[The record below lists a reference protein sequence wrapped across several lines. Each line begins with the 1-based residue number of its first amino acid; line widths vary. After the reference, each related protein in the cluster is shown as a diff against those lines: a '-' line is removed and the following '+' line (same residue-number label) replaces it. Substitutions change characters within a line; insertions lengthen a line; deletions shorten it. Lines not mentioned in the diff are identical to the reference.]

1 MAREQAVMRYQF
13 IVSGSVSDDA
23 MAALPEL
30 RAVPYPTG
38 GTVLFGPVRDASD
51 VSSLLARL
59 ADLGLSVV
67 EMRPLPD

>member
-1 MAREQAVMRYQF
+1 EQATRRYQF
-13 IVSGSVSDDA
+13 IVGGSVSDDV

-30 RAVPYPTG
+30 QSAPYPTG

-51 VSSLLARL
+51 VATLLARF
-59 ADLGLSVV
+59 ADLGLVVV